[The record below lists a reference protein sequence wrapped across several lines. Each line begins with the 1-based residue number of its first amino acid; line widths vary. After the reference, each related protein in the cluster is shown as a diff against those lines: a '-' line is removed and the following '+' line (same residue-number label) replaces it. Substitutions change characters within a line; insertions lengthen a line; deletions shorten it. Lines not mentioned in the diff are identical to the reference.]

1 MCTRNNNNVSMFRCA
16 QVHQV
21 AAHVE
26 KALGMQVNWLLNNT
40 NASPHMRT
48 NWRVLM
54 YLSKAR
60 HVQGFL
66 VVEQIGSAFKTTA
79 PCSLRRD
86 SVVTYDTSSRTPA
99 QLGIRVRTAHS
110 LPKHPF
116 ILIRTR
122 DSSHRIEVRKTPC
135 IITYLSRPRLVD
147 GKKKKH
153 KHMCRSLQGLWVHQS
168 CRREGIATTLV
179 HTARST
185 LAAGYTVPLSLCAFS
200 QPTVDGQLFA
210 VSYCDSEK
218 YLVYT
223 ARTDVT

>member
-1 MCTRNNNNVSMFRCA
+1 MFRCA

-122 DSSHRIEVRKTPC
+122 DSSHRIEARKTPC

-147 GKKKKH
+147 GKKNTNTNT
-153 KHMCRSLQGLWVHQS
+153 CF
-168 CRREGIATTLV
+168 
-179 HTARST
+179 ARSRVY
-185 LAAGYTVPLSLCAFS
+185 GCINR
-200 QPTVDGQLFA
+200 VD
-210 VSYCDSEK
+210 
-218 YLVYT
+218 
-223 ARTDVT
+223 ARALRQRSFILHAQRSPPATQCL

>member
-1 MCTRNNNNVSMFRCA
+1 MFRCA

-122 DSSHRIEVRKTPC
+122 DSSHRIEARKTPC

-147 GKKKKH
+147 GKKKTQTQTH
-153 KHMCRSLQGLWVHQS
+153 VSLAPGSMGASIVSTRGHCDNARSYCTLNA
-168 CRREGIATTLV
+168 RRRLHSASELVCLFATDSRRTTL
-179 HTARST
+179 R
-185 LAAGYTVPLSLCAFS
+185 
-200 QPTVDGQLFA
+200 GQL
-210 VSYCDSEK
+210 
-218 YLVYT
+218 L
-223 ARTDVT
+223 